1 MGKGNKMTYKEI
13 PVETFGST
21 PAAMYLARELNKL
34 QDPTLLRN
42 CGKRI
47 TATFKQVR
55 ELNQAYTVGE
65 ISPKT
70 LANTLR
76 LMRLE
81 VTNEP
86 DVDFVNRLR
95 KNVQIGCIKQGIRL
109 ATVGRKAE
117 RVMVNP
123 QMRSSM
129 KRVNGELCAT
139 AYYFTDSTSKK
150 QISAG
155 YLFYPDHDHTVV
167 ETVVNRYSA
176 DEVETVTPKLLHE
189 RSERRCIRLNK
200 PHTEQ
205 WIEP

>member
-1 MGKGNKMTYKEI
+1 MTYKEI

-21 PAAMYLARELNKL
+21 PAAMYLVRELNKL
-34 QDPTLLRN
+34 QDPTALRN

-55 ELNQAYTVGE
+55 ELNRAYTVGE

-81 VTNEP
+81 ITNEP
-86 DVDFVNRLR
+86 DSDFVNRLR

-109 ATVGRKAE
+109 ATVARKAE
-117 RVMVNP
+117 RVMTNP

-129 KRVNGELCAT
+129 KRVNTELDAT

-150 QISAG
+150 LISAG
-155 YLFYPDHDHTVV
+155 YLFHHNDDHIAV
-167 ETVVNRYSA
+167 ETIVNRYNVN
-176 DEVETVTPKLLHE
+176 EVEMITPELLHE
-189 RSERRCIRLNK
+189 RSVRRCIRLNK